1 MQLDQ
6 LPNTVNVSFK
16 NIRSQYIMA
25 IINDKV
31 ACSQGSAC
39 HSDSDK
45 ISIVLAAMHVPSE
58 YGVGTLRLS
67 LGRHS
72 TIEDIDRTIIC
83 IKEAIDALL
92 GK

>member
-1 MQLDQ
+1 
-6 LPNTVNVSFK
+6 
-16 NIRSQYIMA
+16 MA

-45 ISIVLAAMHVPSE
+45 ISIVLAAMHVPPE
-58 YGVGTLRLS
+58 YGAGTLRLS

-72 TIEDIDRTIIC
+72 TTDDIDRTVTF
-83 IKEAIDALL
+83 IKDAIDTLL
-92 GK
+92 GKRVDE